1 VNDVV
6 QQVLATERL
15 RQEVS
20 TSLED
25 LLDEATLS
33 AEELVGMA
41 SVANQV
47 NQGSESGGFY
57 TALLKQSRRLQEL
70 VKLMSTNS

>member
-1 VNDVV
+1 MNDVV
-6 QQVLATERL
+6 EQVLATERL

-41 SVANQV
+41 CVANQV
-47 NQGSESGGFY
+47 NQGSESVGFY
-57 TALLKQSRRLQEL
+57 TALLKKTRKLQEL
-70 VKLMSTNS
+70 VKLMSTTS